1 MIDNV
6 VKDAVDS
13 TTVSILS
20 GPSNNDEV
28 DLNQENGED
37 QPRPPVIDQPRIKTP
52 TKIAQQKS
60 ETVSTES
67 SSESLMPVIISASRP
82 LYLPASNLKEM
93 EFESE
98 SSKTSTD
105 PQNAVK
111 VKDSTEKISNDTDLI
126 SKVAGPDI
134 KALLTAFPE
143 ALSVKPDPLF
153 NNDREEVQARKGNDH
168 KNQNEIET
176 FKQKY
181 VQAAVEVRVFAR
193 FFLINLFTI
202 REVEKTFVKLDLFS
216 RILCFASCF
225 ILPPLLS
232 VHYFY

>member
-193 FFLINLFTI
+193 FFLINLYTI
-202 REVEKTFVKLDLFS
+202 REVEKTFVKLDLF
-216 RILCFASCF
+216 C
-225 ILPPLLS
+225 
-232 VHYFY
+232 YFRLTSSNSLYSL